1 MNYWYGEDT
10 KMGKLIPYIVLIVII
25 TSCNRGIWLSSNL
38 YRPKHPKFKI
48 RKTDFKSNSLIN
60 NFYQYVSSKKYMSD
74 SKERVLYNF
83 TGFYSD
89 GRMIGNSFN
98 DLELLQ
104 IHNTN
109 SFSTAS
115 NIGYYT
121 TDGEKIKFEYFVQG
135 DGGQY
140 VTRQGIIKKDTII
153 LSETFS
159 LLFKKEVRN
168 DTLIKSDYPLK

>member
-1 MNYWYGEDT
+1 MR
-10 KMGKLIPYIVLIVII
+10 KLPLYIILLLIIA
-25 TSCNRGIWLSSNL
+25 SCNRGVWLSQNV

-60 NFYQYVSSKKYMSD
+60 NSYLYVSTKKYTSD

-89 GRMIGNSFN
+89 GKMIGNSLD

-104 IHNTN
+104 IYNAN
-109 SFSTAS
+109 SFNTATS
-115 NIGYYT
+115 IGYYT
-121 TDGEKIKFEYFVQG
+121 TEGDKIKFEYFVPG

-140 VTRQGIIKKDTII
+140 ETREGIIKKDTII
-153 LSETFS
+153 LMETVI

-168 DTLIKSDYPLK
+168 DTLVISSYPLK